1 MNAVVLAAIGLVALF
16 AGYRFYSRFM
26 AEKIYQLDPNFET
39 PSPAMRDDIDYVP
52 TNRIVLWGHHFTAVA
67 GAAPII
73 GPSIAV
79 VWGWLP
85 AFLWVVIGTMFFAG
99 VHDFGAI
106 WASVRNKG
114 LSVGSLTGE
123 VVSHRAR
130 NLFMIVVFFL
140 LLMVNAV
147 FAVAIAVAF
156 IDTPASVIP
165 AWTAVFV
172 AVGIGILLYRVGVGI
187 TWPTVVGTIILY
199 AVIYLGELLPVTL
212 TEAAG
217 VAPAAQWIL
226 ILFAYAAV
234 ASMLP
239 VWLLLQ
245 PRDYIN
251 GIQLFVGLGI
261 LYGAV
266 FIAAPAVVA
275 PAINPNVPPAT
286 PPIMPLLFVTIACGA
301 ISGFHGLVSSG
312 TTSKQLNKETDAR
325 FVGYLGSLG
334 EGALAIVA
342 IIAVTAGFSMVEW
355 EAAYSNAESFG
366 AVGGISAF
374 VEGGSR
380 IAAAGLGLPISFAQT
395 LLAVMAVLFA
405 GTTMDAGVR
414 LQRYIVQEWGAIYN
428 IPPLQN
434 GYVATGIAVGA
445 CLVLAFGAGGRGRNR
460 RHDHL
465 AAVRHDEPVAR
476 GADAARH
483 QRHARQAGTAGALHA
498 DPDGLCHDDGAARRA
513 LPTQQPLHRG
523 ELRARR
529 DRRGDRHHGDLRHAR
544 SGLCPDARAARG
556 GGHGGVVA
564 EAAPRQPRLRI
575 SHAMS
580 APRRETF
587 RTLLREFYMAPYR
600 GAVARAR
607 RDEDDL
613 FMLFVFA
620 ELMGV
625 PNPATYYTLELQ
637 PILLERFHDWHT
649 RMGLEHSPLDHFR
662 CC

>member
-1 MNAVVLAAIGLVALF
+1 MNAVVLAVVGLIAVF
-16 AGYRFYSRFM
+16 AGYRFYSKFM
-26 AEKIYQLDPNFET
+26 AERIYRLDPDFQT
-39 PSPAMRDDIDYVP
+39 PAHAMRDDIDYVP
-52 TNRIVLWGHHFTAVA
+52 TNRFVLWGHHFTAVA

-106 WASVRNKG
+106 WASVRNRA

-147 FAVAIAVAF
+147 FAVAISNEF
-156 IDTPASVIP
+156 INTPASVIP

-187 TWPTVVGTIILY
+187 TWPTVAGTVILY
-199 AVIYLGELLPVTL
+199 AVIYLGELFPVSL
-212 TEAAG
+212 SEAAG
-217 VAPAAQWIL
+217 IAPAAQWIL

-266 FIAAPAVVA
+266 FIAAPTVVA
-275 PAINPNVPPAT
+275 PPVNPNVPPAT

-312 TTSKQLNKETDAR
+312 TTSKQLDRETDAR

-342 IIAVTAGFSMVEW
+342 IIAVTAGFSLSEW
-355 EAAYSNAESFG
+355 QSAYVNAESFG

-374 VEGGSR
+374 VEGGAR
-380 IAAAGLGLPISFAQT
+380 IAAAGLGLPLGFAQT

-414 LQRYIVQEWGAIYN
+414 LQRYIVQEWGTIYD
-428 IPPLQN
+428 IPALQN
-434 GYVATGIAVGA
+434 GYVATAIAVGA
-445 CLVLAFGAGGRGRNR
+445 CLALAFGAGGADGTGGMIIWPLFGTTNQLLAGLTLLVISVMLVKLGRPAR
-460 RHDHL
+460 YTLIPMVFVTTMALL
-465 AAVRHDEPVAR
+465 AALYQLSSLYTDGNYLLVAI
-476 GADAARH
+476 DVVIII
-483 QRHARQAGTAGALHA
+483 TAIFVMLEAVSALMRE
-498 DPDGLCHDDGAARRA
+498 RRA
-513 LPTQQPLHRG
+513 
-523 ELRARR
+523 
-529 DRRGDRHHGDLRHAR
+529 
-544 SGLCPDARAARG
+544 AA
-556 GGHGGVVA
+556 
-564 EAAPRQPRLRI
+564 AA
-575 SHAMS
+575 A
-580 APRRETF
+580 
-587 RTLLREFYMAPYR
+587 
-600 GAVARAR
+600 G
-607 RDEDDL
+607 
-613 FMLFVFA
+613 
-620 ELMGV
+620 
-625 PNPATYYTLELQ
+625 
-637 PILLERFHDWHT
+637 
-649 RMGLEHSPLDHFR
+649 
-662 CC
+662 